1 MIEAPDKDTIHEI
14 IQPNPQRSSPL
25 TLELFRED
33 GYIKSCTATVTAI
46 DERGVQLDQTV
57 FYSTGGGQPG
67 DSGICKTED
76 GSEITITDTFKDRE
90 TSAHIHVIDTTAA
103 PTLTVGDK
111 VTLALDWDRRHRI
124 MRMHSCLHMLCAV
137 VPAQVTGGSIQ
148 DGRGRL
154 DFDLPETIDKEQ
166 LTKDL
171 NKLITDDHPMTMSWI
186 TDEELQA
193 NPGLVRTMSAPP
205 PTGTGKVRLV
215 NFEGVDLQPCG
226 GTHVASTG
234 EIGPVLV
241 KKIEKKGK
249 LNRRITIVFDEDTT
263 L

>member
-1 MIEAPDKDTIHEI
+1 MT
-14 IQPNPQRSSPL
+14 Q
-25 TLELFRED
+25 ELYRED
-33 GYIKSCTATVTAI
+33 GYLKSCSATVTAI
-46 DERGVQLDQTV
+46 DERGLQLDQTV

-67 DSGICKTED
+67 DTGRCITAD
-76 GSEITITDTFKDRE
+76 GSEILITDTFKDRE
-90 TSAHIHVIDTTAA
+90 TSEHIHTIDTTNAT
-103 PTLTVGDK
+103 TLSVGDT
-111 VTLALDWDRRHRI
+111 VSVELDWGRRHRI

-154 DFDLPETIDKEQ
+154 DFNLPETIDKEQ
-166 LTKDL
+166 LTQDL
-171 NKLITDDHPMTMSWI
+171 NKLINENHPMTMSWI

-205 PTGTGKVRLV
+205 PMGTGRVRLV

-226 GTHVASTG
+226 GTHVAATG

-241 KKIEKKGK
+241 RKVEKKGK
-249 LNRRITIVFDEDTT
+249 LNRRITIVFNEQD
-263 L
+263 

>member
-1 MIEAPDKDTIHEI
+1 M
-14 IQPNPQRSSPL
+14 

-33 GYIKSCTATVTAI
+33 GYLKTCSAIVTAV
-46 DERGVQLDQTV
+46 DERGIQFDQTV
-57 FYSTGGGQPG
+57 FYATGGGQPG
-67 DSGICKTED
+67 DTGRCVNED
-76 GSEITITDTFKDRE
+76 GSVVTVSDSYKDRDTGE
-90 TSAHIHVIDTTAA
+90 HIHAIDSVGSS
-103 PTLTVGDK
+103 TVSVRDK
-111 VTLALDWDRRHRI
+111 VTLTLDWDRRHRI

-154 DFDLPETIDKEQ
+154 DFDLPDTIDKEKV
-166 LTKDL
+166 TRDL
-171 NKLITDDHPMTMSWI
+171 NKLISENHPMSMSWI
-186 TDEELQA
+186 SDEELQA

-205 PTGTGKVRLV
+205 PMGTGKVRLV

-249 LNRRITIVFDEDTT
+249 LNRRITVIFDE
-263 L
+263 

>member
-1 MIEAPDKDTIHEI
+1 MT
-14 IQPNPQRSSPL
+14 Q
-25 TLELFRED
+25 ELFRQN
-33 GYIKSCTATVTAI
+33 GYLKNCTATVTAV
-46 DERGVQLDQTV
+46 DERGIQVDQTV

-67 DSGICKTED
+67 DTGTCVTAAGIEL
-76 GSEITITDTFKDRE
+76 IITDTFKDRE
-90 TSAHIHVIDTTAA
+90 SAEHIHAIENDTTFTTAVK
-103 PTLTVGDK
+103 PGDS
-111 VTLALDWDRRHRI
+111 VTLNLDWDRRHRI

-154 DFDLPETIDKEQ
+154 DFDLPETIDKSEV
-166 LTKDL
+166 TANL
-171 NKLITDDHPMTMSWI
+171 NKLIDENHAMTLSWI

-193 NPGLVRTMSAPP
+193 KPGLVRTMSAPP
-205 PTGTGKVRLV
+205 PIGTGKVRLV

-241 KKIEKKGK
+241 QKIEKKGK
-249 LNRRITIVFDEDTT
+249 LNRRITVVFDD
-263 L
+263 

>member
-1 MIEAPDKDTIHEI
+1 MT
-14 IQPNPQRSSPL
+14 Q
-25 TLELFRED
+25 ELYRED
-33 GYIKSCTATVTAI
+33 GYLKSCAATVTAI
-46 DERGVQLDQTV
+46 DERGAQLDQTV

-67 DSGICKTED
+67 DTGTCTAED
-76 GSEITITDTFKDRE
+76 GSEIAITDTFKDRE
-90 TSAHIHVIDTTAA
+90 TSEHIHVIDTGTPAS
-103 PTLTVGDK
+103 LNVGDK
-111 VTLALDWDRRHRI
+111 VTVSLDWDRRHRI

-166 LTKDL
+166 LTQDL
-171 NKLITDDHPMTMSWI
+171 NKLIVENHPMSMSWI
-186 TDEELQA
+186 TDEELEA

-205 PTGTGKVRLV
+205 PIGNGKVRLV

-234 EIGPVLV
+234 EIGAVLV
-241 KKIEKKGK
+241 RKVEKKGK
-249 LNRRITIVFDEDTT
+249 LNRRITIVFDEAG
-263 L
+263 